1 MPLTQLRLWLD
12 TQYRSHNGPLTP
24 PCAQKLPD
32 STMNREVSSIQS
44 LKVYFE
50 RQGHQDNVICIVKI
64 SNKYA
69 DGYCRYLERYSHLP
83 YELSCV
89 VKIPVTSR
97 TVSRRSAAD

>member
-1 MPLTQLRLWLD
+1 
-12 TQYRSHNGPLTP
+12 
-24 PCAQKLPD
+24 
-32 STMNREVSSIQS
+32 MNREVSSIQS
-44 LKVYFE
+44 LKIYFE
-50 RQGHQDNVICIVKI
+50 RQSHQDNVICIVKI

-69 DGYCRYLERYSHLP
+69 DEYCRHLKRYSHLP